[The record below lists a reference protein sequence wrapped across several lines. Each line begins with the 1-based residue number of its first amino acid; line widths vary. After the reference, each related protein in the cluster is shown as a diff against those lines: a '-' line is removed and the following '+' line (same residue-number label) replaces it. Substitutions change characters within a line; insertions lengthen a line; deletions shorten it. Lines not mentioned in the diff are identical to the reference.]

1 MDPATQWAT
10 LAMVAGIALD
20 KMATKCDLYPAG
32 VKSLHCSASQCL
44 QFDVERA
51 TPTPTPILASR
62 VQTQA
67 PSPQLLT
74 PTSTVSS
81 DPVSQA
87 AIKLEGLTNPPA
99 SVLQIMQTS

>member
-51 TPTPTPILASR
+51 TPPPTPLASA

-67 PSPQLLT
+67 PFPQLLT
-74 PTSTVSS
+74 PVPTVSS
-81 DPVSQA
+81 NQA
-87 AIKLEGLTNPPA
+87 AVKLEGLTQPPA
-99 SVLQIMQTS
+99 SVVQNMQTS